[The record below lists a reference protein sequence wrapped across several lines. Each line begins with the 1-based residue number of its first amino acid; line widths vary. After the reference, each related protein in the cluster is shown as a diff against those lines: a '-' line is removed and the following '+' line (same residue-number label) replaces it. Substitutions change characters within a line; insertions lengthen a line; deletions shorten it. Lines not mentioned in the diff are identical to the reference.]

1 MTGPWELSRRAF
13 LQRSLAATATLA
25 VPSVVL
31 GGCRGAY
38 EADLPRDLRLQALS
52 AWEFV
57 VLRAATARLLAGAE
71 PLDPGAVAARA
82 DAHLA
87 TVGDPAVRDGV
98 RWVLRIVEY
107 GTPLAGKARPF
118 SVLGVT
124 AQDGVLQALATSRF
138 LTPRT
143 AFATVKLLSCFF
155 HYTQDATWSALG
167 YDGPWVGRVPLPPYR
182 VDYGTRN
189 DVPFAS
195 GSARYPRL

>member
-13 LQRSLAATATLA
+13 LQRTLTASAAVAL
-25 VPSVVL
+25 PSVVL
-31 GGCRGAY
+31 AGCRSAY
-38 EADLPRDLRLQALS
+38 EADLPPDLRLRALS

-57 VLRAATARLLAGAE
+57 VLRAAAGRLLAGAE

-82 DAHLA
+82 DAHLG
-87 TVGDPAVRDGV
+87 TVHDPAVREGV

-107 GTPLAGKARPF
+107 GTPLAGKVQPF
-118 SVLGVT
+118 STLGAA

-195 GSARYPRL
+195 GSTRYPRP